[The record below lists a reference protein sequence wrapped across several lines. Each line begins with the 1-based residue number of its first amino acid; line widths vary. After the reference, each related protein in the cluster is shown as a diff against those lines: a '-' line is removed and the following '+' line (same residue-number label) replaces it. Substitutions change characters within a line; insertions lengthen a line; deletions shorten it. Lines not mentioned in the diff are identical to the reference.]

1 MKYLSQ
7 SILLVFLLNFGT
19 VLLAQSIE
27 ICDNAID
34 DDGDGLIDLNDTDC
48 FCPLIEAISLIPNP
62 SFEDQLCCPPDRSR
76 MDCADTWIQASTPT
90 TDYIHT
96 CGWTGWVGLPMPLP
110 IPDGEGALGFRDGR
124 FTSISG
130 GGGNNEEP
138 NPNWKEYAGA
148 CLINPLRAGISYKFK
163 FYIGFTE
170 QPFSPPIAITF
181 FGTTDCTNLPF
192 GSNDRT
198 FGCPTNSPDWM
209 QLSAINTSGTSEWK
223 ELELNV
229 TPTVDIEAIAI
240 GPPCQS
246 STASENPYYFFD
258 NLVLAEQ
265 SAFEFEIKANNQP
278 CAQNLSFEVP
288 QYDSLGYQWYKDG
301 IAILGATNPRLD
313 LPPGKGKYEVMLTSN
328 EGCQVTKPF
337 NFFIPFKTTS
347 LVQTICEGEIYT
359 LGDQQLST
367 PGIYLDTLKSVNN
380 CDSMV
385 EIDLRVDGSKTT
397 AINAK
402 IFPNEKYNIGD
413 FSFSQPGEYTQTV
426 PSSIGCDSTVN
437 LQLDYYAIYF
447 PNTFSPNGDGI
458 NDFFVI
464 NAGEDLTAINDFR
477 IFDRWGNQVF
487 QQTSL
492 LPNNLSNGWD
502 GRFDGQNTIE
512 GVYLYTANLL
522 MEDGI
527 ERSVS
532 GMVTLVR

>member
-1 MKYLSQ
+1 MKYLLR
-7 SILLVFLLNFGT
+7 SILLVFTLAFNASLI
-19 VLLAQSIE
+19 AQSAE

-48 FCPLIEAISLIPNP
+48 FCSIIEAISLIPNP
-62 SFEDQLCCPPDRSR
+62 SFEDQVCCPPDRSR
-76 MDCADTWIQASTPT
+76 MDCAETWIQASVPT

-96 CGWTGWVGLPMPLP
+96 CGWIGWPDLPMPLP

-124 FTSISG
+124 FVSISG
-130 GGGNNEEP
+130 GSGNNEES

-148 CLINPLRAGISYKFK
+148 CLLSPLRAGISYKFK

-181 FGTTDCTNLPF
+181 FGTTNCANLPF
-192 GSNDRT
+192 GVGNSQ
-198 FGCPTNSPDWM
+198 FGCPTNNPNWM
-209 QLSAINTSGTSEWK
+209 QLSAISTSGTSEWK

-246 STASENPYYFFD
+246 SAASANPYYFFD

-301 IAILGATNPRLD
+301 IAILGATSPRLD
-313 LPPGKGKYEVMLTSN
+313 LPSGKGRYEVMVTGDG
-328 EGCQVTKPF
+328 GCQVTKPF
-337 NFFIPFKTTS
+337 NFFIPFKRAS
-347 LVQTICEGEIYT
+347 LVQTICEGDTYT
-359 LGDQQLST
+359 LGNQQLSM
-367 PGIYLDTLKSVNN
+367 PGIYFDTLKSVNN
-380 CDSMV
+380 CDSLV
-385 EIDLRVDGSKTT
+385 EIDLRVDGSIATT
-397 AINAK
+397 VNAK
-402 IFPNEKYNIGD
+402 IFPNESYKVGD
-413 FSFSQPGEYTQTV
+413 FSFDQSGEYTRTI
-426 PSSIGCDSTVN
+426 PSTIGCDSTVT
-437 LQLDYYAIYF
+437 LLLDYYSVYF

-464 NAGEDLTAINDFR
+464 NAGTDLAEINNFR

-492 LPNNLSNGWD
+492 VPNNLSSGWD

-512 GVYLYTANLL
+512 GVYLYMANLL
-522 MEDGI
+522 MDDGV

-532 GMVTLVR
+532 GMVTLIR